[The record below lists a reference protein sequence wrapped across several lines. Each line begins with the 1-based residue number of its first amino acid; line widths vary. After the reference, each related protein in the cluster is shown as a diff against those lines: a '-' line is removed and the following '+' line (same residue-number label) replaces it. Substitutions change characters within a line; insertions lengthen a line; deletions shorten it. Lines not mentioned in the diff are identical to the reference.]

1 MANKDNPKGLQVAGP
16 LLGCHWYEVAA
27 AATVPL
33 FIGDPVIL
41 TGTSNQVT
49 TATAGSGN
57 PLLGAIVGIY
67 DTNKVPGIQVS
78 TGERVNYKP
87 TATACY
93 VLVADDPRQVFIAQG
108 DGDSSYLDKD
118 DCGGNIPLVS
128 SSAGNTMSGISA
140 WELDDSATGST
151 SVGDQIRLIRPVER
165 PDNTVGIANCDW
177 YCFINNHQRNAG
189 IVGVGV

>member
-1 MANKDNPKGLQVAGP
+1 MANVQSPRGLRVAGP

-33 FIGDPVIL
+33 FIGDPVTL

-57 PLLGAIVGIY
+57 VLVGAIIGIA
-67 DTNKVPGIQVS
+67 DSNHVPGIQVS

-87 TATACY
+87 TATKAY
-93 VLVADDPRQVFIAQG
+93 VLVADHPMQVFIGQG
-108 DGDSSYLDKD
+108 DGASSYLDMD

-128 SSAGNTMSGISA
+128 SSAGNTMSGLSA
-140 WELDDSATGST
+140 WTLDDSATGTT

-165 PDNTVGIANCDW
+165 PDNTVGIAYCDW

-189 IVGVGV
+189 IVGVGI